1 MTNIFRLNGHT
12 LQDVAKCTCSFLEFD
27 ENMETQCLT
36 SLDNQVFIQGRA
48 KYSNIKKLVGM
59 DKAISIKLNPIGDD
73 YFSIE
78 IGEGKWADKGVAL
91 AAAWFVFWPFAVTSG
106 IGIYKQKTLPA
117 KILREL
123 ATVFTPECQLD

>member
-1 MTNIFRLNGHT
+1 
-12 LQDVAKCTCSFLEFD
+12 
-27 ENMETQCLT
+27 METQCLT

-91 AAAWFVFWPFAVTSG
+91 AAGWFVFWPFAVTSG